1 MIVRTLNFFLVRV
14 HDEYG
19 LLISNRLASGDD
31 PEGCRVMRVR
41 KSLRRTA
48 VVLAWLG
55 LFAALLLTLNKLPG
69 TLLRAAPTAVSSRS
83 AFHSSGSTLECI
95 ASTIAAFLPGFRLTE
110 FLPGAAQP
118 ELR

>member
-1 MIVRTLNFFLVRV
+1 VC
-14 HDEYG
+14 G
-19 LLISNRLASGDD
+19 LLITDRLASGDD

-41 KSLRRTA
+41 KPLRHTA

-55 LFAALLLTLNKLPG
+55 LFAALLLILNKLPG
-69 TLLRAAPTAVSSRS
+69 TLLGAAPTAVSSRCLG

-95 ASTIAAFLPGFRLTE
+95 ASTLAAFLPGFRLTE
-110 FLPGAAQP
+110 FLPGAAEP